1 MAGVALENWVERI
14 RDPKIEC
21 MSRDEMADLQSKRLV
36 DVVKRVYENVD
47 FYRKKMQQRGVE
59 PGDIKSIED
68 IEKLPFTTKEDLK
81 NNYPFGLLA
90 IPMKDVVRVQGTS
103 GTTGKL
109 TICSECEIFIG
120 NNVSC
125 SWDVSIFD
133 TDIHHY
139 VDGQTDIPMSN
150 KRPIKLGDFS
160 WLCQKST
167 ILKGGTLPAWSV
179 LGACS
184 LLCKDYLQVTPPYK
198 NFTVFVGNP
207 AKPTSKRIKRTDLYQ
222 ISKAPDWIITSGFR
236 IINKIPLL

>member
-103 GTTGKL
+103 G
-109 TICSECEIFIG
+109 
-120 NNVSC
+120 SC
-125 SWDVSIFD
+125 
-133 TDIHHY
+133 
-139 VDGQTDIPMSN
+139 
-150 KRPIKLGDFS
+150 
-160 WLCQKST
+160 
-167 ILKGGTLPAWSV
+167 
-179 LGACS
+179 
-184 LLCKDYLQVTPPYK
+184 
-198 NFTVFVGNP
+198 
-207 AKPTSKRIKRTDLYQ
+207 KRTYDGRTY
-222 ISKAPDWIITSGFR
+222 FR
-236 IINKIPLL
+236 GYYSCVLRIRPVYRRHGS